1 MGKIKDDIKKFSRE
15 NGGKTKA
22 RTKAEEWFEKGTKSR
37 SDKTVART
45 TRPFVPGK
53 IYVFK
58 YEKPKGIDRLPW
70 WDMNPVVLALD
81 PTDNKNDLGINL
93 NLLPVKVKED
103 LLDFVY
109 EQMKS
114 QIENQMKGKSANN
127 ANVQRELKFTYDG
140 AKKFLAQYGF
150 DFAIRQ
156 YIPNLKADQK
166 VVAYESWAKIVLC
179 DFMSLNG
186 TTIAK
191 VQEAFRNHLKK

>member
-1 MGKIKDDIKKFSRE
+1 MGKIKSDIQKLSKQHGS
-15 NGGKTKA
+15 KSKA
-22 RTKAEEWFEKGTKSR
+22 RTESEKWFLNGTKSR
-37 SDKTVART
+37 SDKSVAKT

-81 PTDNKNDLGINL
+81 PTENKNDLGINL
-93 NLLPVKVKED
+93 NLLPIGVKED

-109 EQMKS
+109 DRMKA

-127 ANVQRELKFTYDG
+127 ANTQGPLKFTYDG
-140 AKKFLAQYGF
+140 AKKFLADYGF

-156 YIPNLKADQK
+156 YIPQLKADQK
-166 VVAYESWAKIVLC
+166 VVAYEKWADIALC